1 MLNARVEVSWVSCLQ
16 KLPATPSSNQER
28 WSKEATAKA
37 VWQGWGLQGFW
48 EDGER
53 WGHLCEPGV
62 STRPNS
68 LQAGPW
74 SSAVGLLRGPW
85 PALALLGGPKLFI
98 FDSQLPPVV
107 QPE

>member
-53 WGHLCEPGV
+53 
-62 STRPNS
+62 
-68 LQAGPW
+68 
-74 SSAVGLLRGPW
+74 
-85 PALALLGGPKLFI
+85 
-98 FDSQLPPVV
+98 
-107 QPE
+107 